1 MSLLDERGFYCPGD
15 WTPEQLEA
23 MAKKIGGRDRPIDLG
38 IVREVKVLMDAGI
51 ETFECCQ
58 GGPGHA
64 MPYPTVRFHG
74 QTDAGWRALSACIT
88 FDLPVLALHR
98 SWDVTPT
105 GEPTG
110 PYWEIVFRS

>member
-1 MSLLDERGFYCPGD
+1 MTLLDQHGFYCPGS
-15 WTPEQLEA
+15 WTDQQLEGLA
-23 MAKKIGGRDRPIDLG
+23 LEIGGRDRPIDLG
-38 IVREVKVLMDAGI
+38 IVRQVKVLMDSGI
-51 ETFECCQ
+51 ETFESCQ
-58 GGPGHA
+58 GGEGHA
-64 MPYPTVRFHG
+64 MSRPTVRFHG
-74 QTDAGWRALSACIT
+74 GADAGWRALSTCIT